1 MDFREL
7 IRVINEAT
15 DKLDLVSARKYIED
29 NLELLLQN
37 KHLLRGNS
45 RALLDMLAENETQ
58 VKPLNRIEMNII
70 QAINVYASKFDLRGL
85 RISAKNNTDLLMRP
99 DVKYYLNED
108 AKFLLEGM
116 KAIH

>member
-7 IRVINEAT
+7 IQLINDAT
-15 DKLDLVSARKYIED
+15 EKLDLVSARKYIED
-29 NLELLLQN
+29 NLELLKEN

-45 RALLDMLAENETQ
+45 RALLDLLAENDVQ

-70 QAINVYASKFDLRGL
+70 QAINIYASKFDLRGL
-85 RISAKNNTDLLMRP
+85 RISAKNNTDLLLRP

>member
-15 DKLDLVSARKYIED
+15 EKLDLISARKYIED
-29 NLELLLQN
+29 NLELLLQY

-45 RALLDMLAENETQ
+45 RALLDMLAESENK

-85 RISAKNNTDLLMRP
+85 RISAKNNTDLLLRP